1 MLTICCLFLSLAH
14 DRNEAEKLKTSAKT
28 KRGESFHKH
37 AGPAILPS
45 DALKTPNF
53 CTKKAPRLV
62 LVNIPVPAQRG
73 TF

>member
-1 MLTICCLFLSLAH
+1 MIEM
-14 DRNEAEKLKTSAKT
+14 RLKNLKRQHRT
-28 KRGESFHKH
+28 KRGEGFHKH
-37 AGPAILPS
+37 AGAVILPT